1 MALSEIDNLL
11 CDDYPY
17 QSSRCIYK
25 RSGFDR
31 RSGYDR
37 RSVYNMKYLLPG
49 VPDRRK
55 NTERRR
61 QGENREGWVRINKWA
76 SICSLFNVKIKY

>member
-1 MALSEIDNLL
+1 MALSEVGNVL
-11 CDDYPY
+11 CDDNIH
-17 QSSRCIYK
+17 QSPKCIYK

-37 RSVYNMKYLLPG
+37 RSSYNIKYLLPG
-49 VPDRRK
+49 MPDRRK
-55 NTERRR
+55 NTERRQQEEKR
-61 QGENREGWVRINKWA
+61 DGWVRINKWS